1 MNINIHCIRYHFLNI
16 FTGVIQSSLISV
28 SNQKGALRS
37 TSFVFHDRFGAAN
50 QNSVRAGGARLFPRR
65 KTTSFGQCLRCFL
78 IALLVSA
85 LITRGAVLRR
95 LPKSCYT
102 VDGSHHFPRERDREI
117 WVPHVFTRAC
127 NGWNVCDFV
136 CCGSVPWSKLSK
148 HMYYLTGFD
157 VSKSDIIFVGCKNV
171 LSDISRI
178 ASILNDTLIMR
189 CCSKLFA
196 YSSDFSKSCPH
207 REQRAPQVHCP
218 PHIRLVTD
226 TCIRMNAVLYRHCEN
241 TLAFCIYRSA
251 IRGSS
256 GDSIEG

>member
-102 VDGSHHFPRERDREI
+102 VGPIIFQGNETEKSESPTFSPGRATVGMFAILSVAGVFRDRSCPSTCI
-117 WVPHVFTRAC
+117 TLP
-127 NGWNVCDFV
+127 
-136 CCGSVPWSKLSK
+136 GSMFL
-148 HMYYLTGFD
+148 
-157 VSKSDIIFVGCKNV
+157 KSDIIFVGCKNV

-226 TCIRMNAVLYRHCEN
+226 TCIRMNAVS
-241 TLAFCIYRSA
+241 TL
-251 IRGSS
+251 
-256 GDSIEG
+256 

>member
-102 VDGSHHFPRERDREI
+102 VPS
-117 WVPHVFTRAC
+117 
-127 NGWNVCDFV
+127 
-136 CCGSVPWSKLSK
+136 
-148 HMYYLTGFD
+148 
-157 VSKSDIIFVGCKNV
+157 
-171 LSDISRI
+171 
-178 ASILNDTLIMR
+178 
-189 CCSKLFA
+189 
-196 YSSDFSKSCPH
+196 FSKGTRPRNLSPPRFHQGVQRLECLRFCLL
-207 REQRAPQVHCP
+207 RECSVIEVVQAH
-218 PHIRLVTD
+218 
-226 TCIRMNAVLYRHCEN
+226 VLPYRVRC
-241 TLAFCIYRSA
+241 F
-251 IRGSS
+251 
-256 GDSIEG
+256 